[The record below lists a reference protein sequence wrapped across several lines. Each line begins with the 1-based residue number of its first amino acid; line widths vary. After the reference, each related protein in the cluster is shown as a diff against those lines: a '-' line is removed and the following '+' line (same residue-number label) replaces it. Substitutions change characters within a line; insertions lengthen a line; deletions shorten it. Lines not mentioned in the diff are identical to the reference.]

1 MQSVKAGLVA
11 LLVLNVCVFAKRN
24 DDVVIMKNGDR
35 FTGEIKRLEE
45 GKLIFSASYMA
56 SDVTLDWT
64 KVDRLESKDE
74 FNVYLMNG
82 GAHTGHIAKTSEDE
96 NSVPSFTIT
105 QSDANV
111 QVRRDEVVVVRP
123 IEDSVWKQLT
133 GSIDYGY
140 NFTGGNNATTQSSL
154 SASTAYRV
162 ERWWMELSGSSVFNA
177 QSEGSTT
184 GRNYFT
190 FNSARKLND
199 RWYTG
204 ALAELLNSRQQD
216 LSLRATLGGGLGR
229 VLYRSER
236 TSLRLLSGLL
246 FNRERYST
254 EATEGPP
261 QASNLE
267 ALFYL
272 EYAMYRF
279 KKFDVDAV
287 LYAYPSITNQGRIR
301 MGMQTAL
308 GIELFRNFKWKFSLY
323 ENFDSRPPVHA
334 PRNDFGTGTSLGWTF

>member
-1 MQSVKAGLVA
+1 MQSVKAGGIVA

-123 IEDSVWKQLT
+123 IEDSVWKQPRGPLIT
-133 GSIDYGY
+133 AITLPAVTMRRHNRRCRLRRRIASRD
-140 NFTGGNNATTQSSL
+140 GGWNSAVVPSLMRNRRDRPPDATT
-154 SASTAYRV
+154 
-162 ERWWMELSGSSVFNA
+162 
-177 QSEGSTT
+177 
-184 GRNYFT
+184 
-190 FNSARKLND
+190 
-199 RWYTG
+199 
-204 ALAELLNSRQQD
+204 
-216 LSLRATLGGGLGR
+216 
-229 VLYRSER
+229 
-236 TSLRLLSGLL
+236 
-246 FNRERYST
+246 
-254 EATEGPP
+254 
-261 QASNLE
+261 
-267 ALFYL
+267 
-272 EYAMYRF
+272 
-279 KKFDVDAV
+279 
-287 LYAYPSITNQGRIR
+287 
-301 MGMQTAL
+301 
-308 GIELFRNFKWKFSLY
+308 
-323 ENFDSRPPVHA
+323 
-334 PRNDFGTGTSLGWTF
+334 